1 MAAKK
6 LAAGDVGIPRFSVS
20 TPRDGDVFA
29 LSSHARARE
38 ALEFGLSVAAPGFN
52 IFVLGADRSGRMTAT
67 LDYLGRAMAGR
78 PRAKDWIYLNNFA
91 EPHHPTPVCLPA
103 GEGRRFQAAMAR
115 LLPQLREALTKAFGR
130 EEYEKL
136 LEAESD
142 AVQGQ
147 ITEQIEAL
155 RQEARGQGLDIS
167 QTPQGFSMI
176 PVDGEGRPLAPEA
189 LAALGEEQRQALET
203 AAKEIG
209 DKLRDIRRFAARQ
222 QSQLAESLQGVNREV
237 AENAVGGLIDTL
249 AESFAE
255 HDILEAWIDTLR
267 HDILDDITRFRPA
280 PPEAANA
287 PVSPQA
293 PERRYAVN
301 LLVDRAAE
309 RGPSVVLE
317 PNPTFD
323 TLFGYLEYR
332 QSQGVLETD
341 FSMIRPGALHRANG
355 GILVLRAEALATAPG
370 LWIAL
375 KACLRDREIA
385 LGNPLRSGVVPI
397 AGVPRPQAIPLDV
410 KIVLVGPPKWYY
422 AFFSVDPD
430 FQTYF
435 RIKADIDT
443 DLEADETNLAHYAGL
458 LDRMARDYDMD
469 GCEPAAIERL
479 LGMAARWAADRRRLT
494 AQFEQVEDTIREA
507 AQLMD
512 PPCCGMISGA
522 AVEGAILARRA
533 RNERIEDR
541 LHQQISQGMV
551 MIDVVG
557 KVHGQVNGLVVR
569 DFGDHAFGNP
579 SRVTARAWTGRQGVI
594 NVERHVEM
602 AGPIQ
607 QKGAMIVQ
615 GFLAGR
621 FARRT
626 PLSFNCS
633 ITFEQSYGGVEGDS
647 ASLAEL
653 IAILSELSGLPVRQ
667 DLAITGSVNQ
677 RGESQVVGG
686 VHHKVEGFYRCCMDK
701 GGLTGTQGVVIPA
714 ANEPNL
720 VLRDDVAAEI
730 EARRF
735 HLWSVET
742 IEEALELFL
751 ETPVGEPDEAGDFP
765 PDTINGLVAAQV
777 ARFDRTIRGR
787 EKDAGAQV

>member
-6 LAAGDVGIPRFSVS
+6 LDARDVGIPRFSV
-20 TPRDGDVFA
+20 PEVRDGDVFA
-29 LSSHARARE
+29 LSSHRRARE
-38 ALEFGLSVAAPGFN
+38 ALEFGLAVEAPGFN

-67 LDYLGRAMAGR
+67 LSFLNKAVEDK
-78 PRAKDWIYLNNFA
+78 PRAKDWVYLNNFE
-91 EPHHPTPVCLPA
+91 EPHRPTPICLPA
-103 GEGRRFQAAMAR
+103 GEGRRFQASMAR

-136 LEAESD
+136 LESKSD

-147 ITEQIEAL
+147 ISEQVEAV
-155 RQEARGQGLDIS
+155 RQEARSQGLDIS
-167 QTPQGFSMI
+167 QTPQGFTI
-176 PVDGEGRPLAPEA
+176 LPIDEQGQPLTPEA
-189 LAALGEEQRQALET
+189 LAAVPDEQRQAMEET
-203 AAKEIG
+203 AKAIS

-222 QSQLAESLQGVNREV
+222 QSELAENLQGVNRQV
-237 AENAVGGLIDTL
+237 AENAVGGLID
-249 AESFAE
+249 E
-255 HDILEAWIDTLR
+255 LEAAHEDHEALKAWIATLR
-267 HDILDDITRFRPA
+267 QDILDDITRFRPTT
-280 PPEAANA
+280 PDKPE
-287 PVSPQA
+287 SPQA

-301 LLVDRAAE
+301 LLVDRSTE
-309 RGPSVVLE
+309 NGPAVVLE
-317 PNPTFD
+317 PDPAFE

-332 QSQGVLETD
+332 QTQGVLETD

-355 GILVLRAEALATAPG
+355 GILVLRAEALATTPG

-385 LGNPLRSGVVPI
+385 LGNPLRAGIVPI
-397 AGVPRPQAIPLDV
+397 AGVPRPKPIPLDV
-410 KIVLVGPPKWYY
+410 KIVLVGPSKWYY
-422 AFFSVDPD
+422 AFFSVDPE

-443 DLEADETNLAHYAGL
+443 DLEATEDNLAHLAGL
-458 LDRMARDYDMD
+458 VDRMAQDYDMD
-469 GCEPAAIERL
+469 GCEPEATERL
-479 LGMAARWAADRRRLT
+479 IGMAARWAADRRRLT
-494 AQFEQVEDTIREA
+494 AQFERVEDTIREA

-512 PPCCGMISGA
+512 PPCCGRITGE
-522 AVEGAILARRA
+522 AVHQAIRARRV

-541 LHQQISQGMV
+541 LHQQITEGTV
-551 MIDVVG
+551 MIDVTG
-557 KVHGQVNGLVVR
+557 KVRGQVNGLVVR

-653 IAILSELSGLPVRQ
+653 IAILSELSGLPARQ

-677 RGESQVVGG
+677 RGESQAVGG
-686 VHHKVEGFYRCCMDK
+686 VHHKVEGFYRSCKDK
-701 GGLTGTQGVVIPA
+701 GGLTGTQGVVIPV
-714 ANEPNL
+714 ANEPHL
-720 VLRDDVAAEI
+720 VLRDDVIAVI
-730 EARRF
+730 EAGQF

-742 IEEALELFL
+742 IEQALELFL
-751 ETPVGEPDEAGDFP
+751 DAPVGEPGADGLYP
-765 PDTINGLVAAQV
+765 PDSINGRVVAELE
-777 ARFDRTIRGR
+777 RFDRTIRGR
-787 EKDAGAQV
+787 EKDGKAEV

>member
-6 LAAGDVGIPRFSVS
+6 LAAQFVGIPRFPV
-20 TPRDGDVFA
+20 PALRDGDVFA
-29 LSSHARARE
+29 LSSPARARE

-67 LDYLGRAMAGR
+67 LDFLGKAVEGQ
-78 PRAKDWIYLNNFA
+78 PRAKDWIYLNNFE
-91 EPHHPTPVCLPA
+91 EPHHPTPVCLPP
-103 GEGRRFQAAMAR
+103 GEGRRFQARMAS

-136 LEAESD
+136 LESESD

-147 ITEQIEAL
+147 IAEQIEAL
-155 RQEARGQGLDIS
+155 RQEARDSGLDVA
-167 QTPQGFSMI
+167 QTAQGFSI
-176 PVDGEGRPLAPEA
+176 LPIDEQGQPLSPEA
-189 LAALGEEQRQALET
+189 LAALSDEQRQALEA
-203 AAKEIG
+203 AAKEIS

-222 QSQLAESLQGVNREV
+222 QSALAENLQGVNREV
-237 AENAVGGLIDTL
+237 AENAVGGLIDEL
-249 AESFAE
+249 EEAFSE
-255 HDILEAWIDTLR
+255 HEILRDWIATLR
-267 HDILDDITRFRPA
+267 HDILEDITRFRPVKPDTPA
-280 PPEAANA
+280 
-287 PVSPQA
+287 SPQA
-293 PERRYAVN
+293 PERHYAVN
-301 LLVDRAAE
+301 LLVDRSTE
-309 RGPSVVLE
+309 SGPAVVLE
-317 PNPTFD
+317 PNPSFE

-332 QSQGVLETD
+332 QAQGVLETD
-341 FSMIRPGALHRANG
+341 FSMVRPGALHRANG

-385 LGNPLRSGVVPI
+385 LGNPLRAGVVPI
-397 AGVPRPQAIPLDV
+397 AGVPRPKPIPLDV

-443 DLEADETNLAHYAGL
+443 DLEVTEGNVAHFAGL
-458 LDRMARDYDMD
+458 VDRLAKDYDMD

-507 AQLMD
+507 AQLQD
-512 PPCCGMISGA
+512 PPCCGMITGE
-522 AVEGAILARRA
+522 AVEGAIRARRA

-541 LHQQISQGMV
+541 LHQQISEGTV
-551 MIDVVG
+551 MIDVTG
-557 KVHGQVNGLVVR
+557 KVRGQVNGLVVR

-653 IAILSELSGLPVRQ
+653 IAILSELSDLPARQ

-677 RGESQVVGG
+677 RGESQAVGG
-686 VHHKVEGFYRCCMDK
+686 VHHKVEGFFRCCMDK
-701 GGLTGTQGVVIPA
+701 GGLTGSQGVVIPA
-714 ANEPNL
+714 ANEPHL
-720 VLRDDVAAEI
+720 VLRDNVVAEI
-730 EARRF
+730 EAGNF

-751 ETPVGEPDEAGDFP
+751 EAPVGEADADGAYP
-765 PDTINGLVAAQV
+765 PDSINGRVAAELE
-777 ARFDRTIRGR
+777 RFDRTIRGR
-787 EKDAGAQV
+787 EKEAAAEA

>member
-6 LAAGDVGIPRFSVS
+6 LAAGDVGIPRFSV
-20 TPRDGDVFA
+20 PVLRDGDVFA
-29 LSSHARARE
+29 LSSHTRARE

-67 LDYLGRAMAGR
+67 LDFLGKAVKGK
-78 PRAKDWIYLNNFA
+78 PRAKDWIYLNNFE

-103 GEGRRFQAAMAR
+103 GEGRRFQARMAS
-115 LLPQLREALTKAFGR
+115 LLPQLQEALTKAFGQ
-130 EEYEKL
+130 EAYEKL
-136 LEAESD
+136 LESESD

-147 ITEQIEAL
+147 IAEQIEAL
-155 RQEARGQGLDIS
+155 RQEARGNGLDVA
-167 QTPQGFSMI
+167 QTAQGFSI
-176 PVDGEGRPLAPEA
+176 LPIDEQGQPLTPEI
-189 LAALGEEQRQALET
+189 LAALSDEQREALEA
-203 AAKEIG
+203 AAKEIS
-209 DKLRDIRRFAARQ
+209 DKLRDIKRFAARQ
-222 QSQLAESLQGVNREV
+222 QSELAENLQGVNREV
-237 AENAVGGLIDTL
+237 AENAVGGLIDEL
-249 AESFAE
+249 DAAFAE
-255 HDILEAWIDTLR
+255 HEILRAWIATLR
-267 HDILDDITRFRPA
+267 HDILEDITRFRPVK
-280 PPEAANA
+280 PDA
-287 PVSPQA
+287 PVNPQA

-301 LLVDRAAE
+301 ILVDRSTE
-309 RGPSVVLE
+309 SGPAVVLE
-317 PNPTFD
+317 PDPSFE

-332 QSQGVLETD
+332 QAQGVLETD
-341 FSMIRPGALHRANG
+341 FSMIRPGALHKANG

-385 LGNPLRSGVVPI
+385 LGNPLRAGVVPI
-397 AGVPRPQAIPLDV
+397 AGVPRPRPIPLDV

-422 AFFSVDPD
+422 TFFSVDPD

-443 DLEADETNLAHYAGL
+443 DLEVSEDNIAHFAGL
-458 LDRMARDYDMD
+458 VDRLAKDYDMD
-469 GCEPAAIERL
+469 GCEPEAIERL

-507 AQLMD
+507 AQLQD
-512 PPCCGMISGA
+512 PPCCGMITGA
-522 AVEGAILARRA
+522 AVEGAIRARRA

-541 LHQQISQGMV
+541 LHQQISQGTV
-551 MIDVVG
+551 MIDVTG

-653 IAILSELSGLPVRQ
+653 IAILSELSGLPARQ

-677 RGESQVVGG
+677 RGESQAVGG
-686 VHHKVEGFYRCCMDK
+686 VHHKVEGFFRCCIDK
-701 GGLTGTQGVVIPA
+701 GGLTGTQGVVIPK
-714 ANEPNL
+714 ANEPHL
-720 VLRDDVAAEI
+720 VLRDEVAAEI
-730 EARRF
+730 EAGRF
-735 HLWSVET
+735 HVWSVET

-751 ETPVGEPDEAGDFP
+751 EAPVGEPDDDCRYP
-765 PDTINGLVAAQV
+765 PDTINGRVAAELE
-777 ARFDRTIRGR
+777 RFDRTIRGR
-787 EKDAGAQV
+787 DEEAKAEA